1 MTERRGQRRTS
12 KPRAVKPRPLTQ
24 GTPARTTSRETFNE
38 YVSQLQYQAIA
49 GYRSSVEEAVR
60 SGRSGAAEA
69 LVAFDGLDKRHR
81 EAKSEVD
88 RRAARDELLTLLP
101 LLIEKPL
108 ARPMSEI
115 LKAIDWKDLQT
126 LVERVQ
132 TIKTFQLPSTP
143 FYTLDELGEIVSDFT
158 LHLEAERVAIEK
170 TGLPERRFSRSE
182 WLDPILVTYPT
193 LIPWEE
199 RRLTALEELGLPE
212 TAFEGPILLDPI
224 LLENHPEPIKE
235 SLSWLNDDER
245 VRVEKERAALVKVK
259 IAFFECFT
267 RAIRSRNGTGLWRDC
282 LSVLSG
288 TIKLESLKFFI
299 RLDRRLGKDFTR
311 RGTGTV
317 SEMVRLTGAIQ
328 AELEKRRFNDAKV
341 ALQKMSFFDN
351 YASYF
356 EVVGGYHEAVNPI
369 LDRFI
374 KLDRQVTSE
383 WMPGFM
389 ARAAREV
396 DDELV
401 ATLVVKTEAPRRDH
415 SAIRADLEYVAATRL
430 RQLKQKGAST
440 SSADLGLLSHDQIEE
455 SRRKG
460 FRSFDTLRIR
470 IEQGQTKVDLHGAAH
485 ELSPALSLTLLQLVL
500 AAETRD
506 DHFLATGEVTDPS
519 GKKLKNPAKRI
530 QDLKIALGET
540 RARTTGKN
548 DSLIENKRGGYR
560 LSLHRA
566 LILYRVDD
574 LRRHGSG
581 YVSAGAAKIPREKK
595 PYRKVSEE

>member
-1 MTERRGQRRTS
+1 MTKRRGQRRSS
-12 KPRAVKPRPLTQ
+12 KARAAKPSSSNQ
-24 GTPARTTSRETFNE
+24 GAPARTTSRETLDE
-38 YVSQLQYQAIA
+38 YFSELEYQVIA
-49 GYRSSVEEAVR
+49 GHRSSVEEAVR

-88 RRAARDELLTLLP
+88 QRAARDELLTLLP

-108 ARPMSEI
+108 TRRMSEI
-115 LKAIDWKDLQT
+115 LKAIDWKDLQAIVNR
-126 LVERVQ
+126 VEV
-132 TIKTFQLPSTP
+132 IKTFQLPSTP

-158 LHLEAERVAIEK
+158 LHLEGERVAIEK
-170 TGLPERRFSRSE
+170 TGLPARRFSRSE

-245 VRVEKERAALVKVK
+245 GRVEKERAVLVKVK

-341 ALQKMSFFDN
+341 ALQKMSFFEN
-351 YASYF
+351 YGSYF

-396 DDELV
+396 DEELV
-401 ATLVVKTEAPRRDH
+401 TTLVVKAEAPRRDH
-415 SAIRADLEYVAATRL
+415 AAIRANLEYVAATRL
-430 RQLKQKGAST
+430 RQLKHEGVLT
-440 SSADLGLLSHDQIEE
+440 GSADLGFLSHEQVEE
-455 SRRKG
+455 ARRRGLK
-460 FRSFDTLRIR
+460 SFDTLRVR
-470 IEQGQTKVDLHGAAH
+470 IEQGQTKVDFHGKTY
-485 ELSPALSLTLLQLVL
+485 ELSPALSLTLFQLLL

-506 DHFLATGEVTDPS
+506 DHWLATGEVTNPS
-519 GKKLKNPAKRI
+519 GKKLGNPAKRI
-530 QDLKIALGET
+530 QDLKTALGET
-540 RARTTGKN
+540 RARTTGRY
-548 DSLIENKRGGYR
+548 DSLIENKRGRYR

-566 LILYRVDD
+566 LILYQFDD
-574 LRRHGSG
+574 LGRHGSS
-581 YVSAGAAKIPREKK
+581 YVNAIAAKIPREKK